1 MDSDIGGWLW
11 LMIDVIFVAALALAL
26 VYGTIRWRTRRRN
39 RDVEKAVGQAIKRM
53 YERESEDEQRLDVPS
68 ALAFR
73 AMAMVRYNA
82 RWIVGAF
89 VAAAVI
95 GGVAFYAMSNRRQ
108 TPAAIPDANTG
119 QSAPAPATPP
129 TATNR

>member
-82 RWIVGAF
+82 R
-89 VAAAVI
+89 
-95 GGVAFYAMSNRRQ
+95 
-108 TPAAIPDANTG
+108 
-119 QSAPAPATPP
+119 
-129 TATNR
+129 